1 METMTYAQLCAI
13 EAKAARHFR
22 ASASA
27 WERANNCPADTDYQR
42 KYRAQCARREQS
54 EADKGEAL
62 LAPFGIKC
70 DWPGLYPSF
79 KVGGNK
85 DGAGWYT
92 VHDLRSA
99 LSDAVTVGLK

>member
-1 METMTYAQLCAI
+1 MTYTELCSI

-22 ASASA
+22 ASAKA
-27 WERANNCPADTDYQR
+27 WERANNCAGQTDYQR
-42 KYRAQCARREQS
+42 RYRAQCERREQS

-62 LAPFGIKC
+62 LAPFGITC

-79 KVGGNK
+79 KVGGK
-85 DGAGWYT
+85 DGAGWHT

-99 LSDAVTVGLK
+99 LSDAVAVVVK